1 MGSLVAGGG
10 SHALGVQWSA
20 PADDGGA
27 PIQYHL
33 IHVDHYGTLVLGDS
47 IAAPATSTFE
57 TLDFGYNYDVSVAA
71 YNGVGSGVGGWCH
84 VSPVNMN
91 P

>member
-1 MGSLVAGGG
+1 
-10 SHALGVQWSA
+10 LGVQWSA

-47 IAAPATSTFE
+47 TAAPATSTFE
-57 TLDFGYNYDVSVAA
+57 TLDFGYDYDVSVAA
-71 YNGVGSGVGGWCH
+71 YNGVGSGVGSWCH